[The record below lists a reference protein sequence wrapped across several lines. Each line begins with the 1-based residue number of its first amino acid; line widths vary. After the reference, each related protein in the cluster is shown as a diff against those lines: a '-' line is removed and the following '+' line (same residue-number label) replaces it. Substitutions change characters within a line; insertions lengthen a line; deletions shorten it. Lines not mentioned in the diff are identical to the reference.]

1 LEDRDL
7 HPLELTL
14 LSYLDGVGEAWDEEI
29 IEKSGIGGEGSYR
42 RAAQWLISRGLVD
55 EAGASG
61 ETRVLLGPL
70 GEECA
75 AAGGTPELLL
85 LDMVEEGTGTSPPSR
100 PTAGSIP
107 PDGEAPSAP

>member
-1 LEDRDL
+1 MEDRDL

-61 ETRVLLGPL
+61 RPGSCSVRSARSAQPQAERPS
-70 GEECA
+70 CCFWIWWKKA
-75 AAGGTPELLL
+75 P
-85 LDMVEEGTGTSPPSR
+85 GTSPPSR

-107 PDGEAPSAP
+107 PGGEAPSAP